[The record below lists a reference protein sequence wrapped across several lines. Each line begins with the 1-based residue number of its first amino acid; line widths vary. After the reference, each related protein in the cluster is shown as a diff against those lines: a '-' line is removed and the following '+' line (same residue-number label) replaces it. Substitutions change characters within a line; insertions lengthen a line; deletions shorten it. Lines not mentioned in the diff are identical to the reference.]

1 MAKNTSKVGSS
12 TKKIG
17 PISSPYVDCA
27 VPKPSTSGE
36 GVAVT
41 DGIDVHGGAKGT
53 GGVMPEVTI
62 VDVHGGGSPGTK
74 ATGKKIA
81 NRSQY

>member
-1 MAKNTSKVGSS
+1 MK
-12 TKKIG
+12 TKSIG
-17 PISSPYVDCA
+17 PIKTPYVDCA

-41 DGIDVHGGAKGT
+41 NGIDIHGGAKGT
-53 GGVMPEVTI
+53 SGIMPEVTLVSI
-62 VDVHGGGSPGTK
+62 EGGASGTK

-81 NRSQY
+81 NRSQF

>member
-1 MAKNTSKVGSS
+1 MAKNTSKVGGY

-17 PISSPYVDCA
+17 PISTPFVDAC
-27 VPKPSTSGE
+27 VPKPDQAGQ
-36 GVAVT
+36 GVAVR

-53 GGVMPEVTI
+53 GGEMSEVTI
-62 VDVHGGGSPGTK
+62 VDVAGGAPGTT